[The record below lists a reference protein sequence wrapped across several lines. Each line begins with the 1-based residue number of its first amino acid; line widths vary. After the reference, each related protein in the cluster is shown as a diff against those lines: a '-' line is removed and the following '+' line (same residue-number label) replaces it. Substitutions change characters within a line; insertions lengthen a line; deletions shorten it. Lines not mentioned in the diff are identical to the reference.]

1 MVTNPNL
8 HHPITLT
15 KDPTTPHQTPHRR
28 ITPGI
33 GAGTEGFDTTVPA
46 NPPSSHEQAERFDD
60 LAPLPS
66 TPLEHDATTSVG
78 SYYSAVEARNIPGCI
93 QHLSLASSDNGE

>member
-15 KDPTTPHQTPHRR
+15 KDPTTPHQTSHRR

-33 GAGTEGFDTTVPA
+33 GAGTEGFDTTVLA
-46 NPPSSHEQAERFDD
+46 NPPSSHEPAERFDD

-78 SYYSAVEARNIPGCI
+78 SYYSAVEARKHTGLRP
-93 QHLSLASSDNGE
+93 ASVFGLER

>member
-46 NPPSSHEQAERFDD
+46 NPP
-60 LAPLPS
+60 
-66 TPLEHDATTSVG
+66 
-78 SYYSAVEARNIPGCI
+78 
-93 QHLSLASSDNGE
+93 